1 MSTQHN
7 TPLALNG
14 QPSQANDNQ
23 IFDDWTRQAE
33 TAIDAL
39 FVFKAWLRA
48 WQSHPLRGQL
58 PAGLFEDVVKDM
70 DRAGLMAWLDK
81 PELDELRQQVT
92 GGAI

>member
-7 TPLALNG
+7 TPLASNG
-14 QPSQANDNQ
+14 QPTNDNR

-58 PAGLFEDVVKDM
+58 PDGLFEDVVKDM

-81 PELDELRQQVT
+81 PELDALRKQVT
-92 GGAI
+92 GGEL